1 MTKNSDSSHPSYLYL
16 LIIRAQRNRYSVHL
30 DHDFVKQ
37 GRNGRH
43 GIHLVGGDSSSRVP
57 TMEILKGREYIAD
70 FRVISGAGPE
80 VAAVFLGYDTKPLP
94 PEKKLPWTLAPTST
108 LAFSLGAQSP
118 TALCCW

>member
-94 PEKKLPWTLAPTST
+94 PARKKSCRGLLLRQALWH
-108 LAFSLGAQSP
+108 SP
-118 TALCCW
+118 